1 MKSSVASERT
11 SMTESEAPI
20 EGPRSDASGS
30 SLRRRI
36 IVSAALIVVATL
48 ATLAWAGSSGIG
60 SIFRREAD
68 MRVRDIAQRSAVLA
82 ERMLSERR
90 REMQLLATS
99 PNAIDAARL
108 GSARAEKLGLER
120 EPVDALEKRFND
132 NRTLDSDPRFR
143 RYLSSLQGQTGAIE
157 AILTDRWGH
166 NIAITSQTQDFMQGD
181 EAWWQTAAANGTT
194 PPHAEFD
201 DWSKQVVLTMSSAVR
216 DPATQQVIGVL
227 KLTYGMTRTDS
238 SLARGRGNSGGIEVE
253 LLDADGNVIAS
264 SGETPRM
271 RLFVGA
277 REALLADDSVRT
289 YTSGGKPAWVTSA
302 PVGTD
307 GWRVVAHV
315 PAATALLEA
324 HRVERYLSIATAL
337 FGLLLLVGLWFLDR
351 FVTTRIT
358 RPTVVLA
365 AAAERV
371 AAGDLSVEIEHS
383 SSNDEIGRLS
393 RATATMIR
401 ELRRLATALRATSS
415 ETAAMASEITSGAA
429 AMATTAEAMA
439 TSSSDLSEQSGTM
452 SQALVQF
459 ANDST
464 KLVAISAEL
473 DSGSQ
478 EGVERNVALRE
489 LAVQNR
495 ERLDEAAVALD
506 TLSADVSAS
515 VSAADSLVQASE
527 EIRAFVTFVQ
537 KMARQSKLLALNAAM
552 EAARA
557 GTHGQ
562 GFAVVASEVR
572 RLAAGAAEAAEKTE
586 TLVREVLNRV
596 EESRSTT
603 ERTVAAVQTVTSAT
617 RQGLESFALIES
629 AVAENEAWME
639 AISQSSTQTHALI
652 GEMTVR
658 LESVSKTTENFA
670 ASMEEVAASSEEQ
683 SASTAEIADVAR
695 ALARSAEELARL
707 VASFRLDDPA
717 AVPAPPAGTRGVPSI
732 KPARTEQMDELERG
746 AA

>member
-1 MKSSVASERT
+1 
-11 SMTESEAPI
+11 MTETAAPTP
-20 EGPRSDASGS
+20 GQGTGRRGS
-30 SLRRRI
+30 TLRRRI
-36 IVSAALIVVATL
+36 IVSAALIVVGSL
-48 ATLAWAGSSGIG
+48 AGLAWAGSAGMG

-68 MRVRDIAQRSAVLA
+68 MRIRDVAQRSGVLA
-82 ERMLSERR
+82 ERMLAERQ
-90 REMQLLATS
+90 RELELLVTS
-99 PNAIDAARL
+99 PGAIDATRA
-108 GSARAEKLGLER
+108 GSRRAELLGLER
-120 EPVDALEKRFND
+120 EPLDALEKRYND
-132 NRTLDSDPRFR
+132 NRTLDADPRFR
-143 RYLSSLQGQTGAIE
+143 RYLSGLQGRIGAIE

-166 NIAITSQTQDFMQGD
+166 NIATTSQTQDFMQGD

-194 PPHAEFD
+194 PPNAEFD
-201 DWSKQVVLTMSSAVR
+201 DWSKQVVLTMAGAVR
-216 DPATQQVIGVL
+216 DPATQQTIGVL

-238 SLARGRGNSGGIEVE
+238 ALARSSGNSGGIRVE
-253 LLDADGNVIAS
+253 LLDGQGSVIAS
-264 SGETPRM
+264 STDTPRM
-271 RLFVGA
+271 KPFAGA
-277 REALLADDSVRT
+277 REAALANDSVMS
-289 YTSGGKPAWVTSA
+289 YKADGHTSWVTSV
-302 PVGTD
+302 PVGID
-307 GWRVVAHV
+307 GWRIAAHIDE
-315 PAATALLEA
+315 ATALSEA
-324 HRVERYLSIATAL
+324 HRVERYLAIATAL
-337 FGLLLLVGLWFLDR
+337 LGLLLLIGLWLLDR
-351 FVTTRIT
+351 FVATRIT
-358 RPTVVLA
+358 MPTTVLA

-371 AAGDLSVEIEHS
+371 AAGDLSVEIDERS

-401 ELRRLATALRATSS
+401 ELRRLATALRASSS
-415 ETAAMASEITSGAA
+415 ETAAMANEITSGAA

-439 TSSSDLSEQSGTM
+439 TSSSDLSEQSGSM

-459 ANDST
+459 ATDST

-478 EGVERNVALRE
+478 EGLARNVALRE

-495 ERLDEAAVALD
+495 VRLDQAAIALE
-506 TLSADVSAS
+506 TLSTDVGASAS
-515 VSAADSLVQASE
+515 ASDSLAQASE

-596 EESRSTT
+596 AESRASTA
-603 ERTVAAVQTVTSAT
+603 RTVTAVETVTSAT
-617 RQGLESFALIES
+617 RQGLDSFALIES

-639 AISQSSTQTHALI
+639 AISQASTETHALI

-683 SASTAEIADVAR
+683 SASTEEIADVAR
-695 ALARSAEELARL
+695 SLGRSAEELARL
-707 VASFRLDDPA
+707 VSSFRLTEQA
-717 AVPAPPAGTRGVPSI
+717 AVPAPPANTPGVPTISI
-732 KPARTEQMDELERG
+732 ARTELERG

>member
-1 MKSSVASERT
+1 
-11 SMTESEAPI
+11 MTERAAPI
-20 EGPRSDASGS
+20 ESPRSDNRGS
-30 SLRRRI
+30 TLRRRI
-36 IVSAALIVVATL
+36 IVSAALIVVGTL
-48 ATLAWAGSSGIG
+48 AGLAWAGSAGIG
-60 SIFRREAD
+60 SVFRREAD
-68 MRVRDIAQRSAVLA
+68 ARVRDAAQRSGVLA
-82 ERMLSERR
+82 ERMLAERQ
-90 REMQLLATS
+90 REMELLVTS
-99 PNAIDAARL
+99 PGAVDAARA

-120 EPVDALEKRFND
+120 EPLDVLEKRYND
-132 NRTLDSDPRFR
+132 NRTLDADPRFR
-143 RYLSSLQGQTGAIE
+143 RYLSGLQGRIGSIE

-181 EAWWQTAAANGTT
+181 ESWWQVASANGTM
-194 PPHAEFD
+194 PPNAEFD
-201 DWSKQVVLTMSSAVR
+201 DWSKQVVLTMASAVR
-216 DPATQQVIGVL
+216 DPVTQQAIGVL
-227 KLTYGMTRTDS
+227 KLTYGMVRTDS
-238 SLARGRGNSGGIEVE
+238 ALARSTANTGGIQVE
-253 LLDADGNVIAS
+253 LLDAQGNVISS
-264 SGETPRM
+264 SGDTPRM
-271 RLFVGA
+271 KPFAGA
-277 REALLADDSVRT
+277 REAMLANDSVVIYKVDGRR
-289 YTSGGKPAWVTSA
+289 GWVASNA
-302 PVGTD
+302 VGAD
-307 GWRVVAHV
+307 GWRVAAHV
-315 PAATALLEA
+315 DEAVALGEA
-324 HRVERYLSIATAL
+324 RRVERFLGIGTAML
-337 FGLLLLVGLWFLDR
+337 GLLLLLGLWLLDR
-351 FVTTRIT
+351 FVATRIT
-358 RPTVVLA
+358 QPTVLLA

-371 AAGDLSVEIEHS
+371 AAGDLSVEIDERS

-401 ELRRLATALRATSS
+401 ELRRLATALRASSS

-429 AMATTAEAMA
+429 AMASTAEAMA

-452 SQALVQF
+452 SQSIAQF

-478 EGVERNVALRE
+478 EGLERNVALRV

-495 ERLDEAAVALD
+495 ERLDEAAVALE
-506 TLSADVSAS
+506 TLSADVGASAS
-515 VSAADSLVQASE
+515 ASDSLAQASE

-557 GTHGQ
+557 GVHGQ

-586 TLVREVLNRV
+586 TLVRDVLTRV
-596 EESRSTT
+596 AASRASTA
-603 ERTVAAVQTVTSAT
+603 RTVEAVQTVTSAT

-639 AISQSSTQTHALI
+639 AISQASTETHALI

-683 SASTAEIADVAR
+683 SASTQEIADVAR
-695 ALARSAEELARL
+695 ALGRSAEELARL
-707 VASFRLDDPA
+707 VSSFRLGEPEG
-717 AVPAPPAGTRGVPSI
+717 VPAPPPGTAGVPTI
-732 KPARTEQMDELERG
+732 AIEREELERG

>member
-1 MKSSVASERT
+1 
-11 SMTESEAPI
+11 MTEKAVAPEAP
-20 EGPRSDASGS
+20 SNGS
-30 SLRRRI
+30 RGSTLRRRI
-36 IVSAALIVVATL
+36 IVSAAIIVVGSL
-48 ATLAWAGSSGIG
+48 AGLAWAGSAGIG

-68 MRVRDIAQRSAVLA
+68 IRVREVAQRSGVLA
-82 ERMLSERR
+82 ERMLAERQ
-90 REMQLLATS
+90 RELELLVSS
-99 PNAIDAARL
+99 PGAIDAARA
-108 GSARAEKLGLER
+108 GSLRAETLGLER
-120 EPVDALEKRFND
+120 ETVVALEKRYND
-132 NRTLDSDPRFR
+132 NRTLDTDPRFR
-143 RYLSSLQGQTGAIE
+143 RYLAGLQGRIGAIE

-181 EAWWQTAAANGTT
+181 EAWWQTAAANGMT
-194 PPHAEFD
+194 PPNAEFD
-201 DWSKQVVLTMSSAVR
+201 DWSKQVVLTIAGAVR
-216 DPATQQVIGVL
+216 DPATQQAIGVL
-227 KLTYGMTRTDS
+227 KLTYGLTRTDS
-238 SLARGRGNSGGIEVE
+238 TLARGSANSGGIRVE
-253 LLDADGNVIAS
+253 LLDAQGRVVAS
-264 SGETPRM
+264 STDTPRM
-271 RLFVGA
+271 KTFTGA
-277 REALLADDSVRT
+277 REAALATDSVMT
-289 YTSGGKPAWVTSA
+289 YREDGHVAWVTSV
-302 PVGTD
+302 PVGAD
-307 GWRVVAHV
+307 GWRIVAHV
-315 PAATALLEA
+315 DQSTALAEA
-324 HRVERYLSIATAL
+324 HRVERYLAIATAML
-337 FGLLLLVGLWFLDR
+337 GLLLLIGLWLLDR
-351 FVTTRIT
+351 FVATRIT
-358 RPTVVLA
+358 MPTVVLA

-371 AAGDLSVEIEHS
+371 AAGDLSVEIDERA

-401 ELRRLATALRATSS
+401 ELRRLATALRASSS
-415 ETAAMASEITSGAA
+415 ETAAMANEITSGAA

-452 SQALVQF
+452 SQAMAQF

-478 EGVERNVALRE
+478 EGLERNIVLRV

-495 ERLDEAAVALD
+495 ERLDEAAIALQ
-506 TLSADVSAS
+506 TLAADVGASAS
-515 VSAADSLVQASE
+515 ASDSLAQASE

-586 TLVREVLNRV
+586 TLVREVLTRV
-596 EESRSTT
+596 AESRSSTA
-603 ERTVAAVQTVTSAT
+603 RTVEAVQTVTSAT
-617 RQGLESFALIES
+617 HQGLESFALIES

-639 AISQSSTQTHALI
+639 AISQASTQTHALI

-683 SASTAEIADVAR
+683 SASTQEIADVAR
-695 ALARSAEELARL
+695 SLGRSAEELARL
-707 VASFRLDDPA
+707 ASSFRLGERSAAPA
-717 AVPAPPAGTRGVPSI
+717 ASSAGSAIASIGGAPAA
-732 KPARTEQMDELERG
+732 LERG

>member
-1 MKSSVASERT
+1 
-11 SMTESEAPI
+11 MTERAAVPEA
-20 EGPRSDASGS
+20 PRSDASGS
-30 SLRRRI
+30 TLRRRI
-36 IVSAALIVVATL
+36 IVGAALIVITTL
-48 ATLAWAGSSGIG
+48 AALALAGSAGIG
-60 SIFRREAD
+60 SIFHREAE

-82 ERMLSERR
+82 ERMLVERQ
-90 REMQLLATS
+90 REMELLTTS
-99 PNAIDAARL
+99 PGAVAAARA
-108 GSARAEKLGLER
+108 GSQRAETLGLQR
-120 EPVDALEKRFND
+120 EAVDALEKRFND
-132 NRTLDSDPRFR
+132 NRTLDIDPPFR
-143 RYLSSLQGQTGAIE
+143 RYLASLQGKTGAIE

-181 EAWWQTAAANGTT
+181 EEWWQTASTT
-194 PPHAEFD
+194 GSTAPKAEFD
-201 DWSKQVVLTMSSAVR
+201 DWSKQVVLIMAHSIR
-216 DPATQQVIGVL
+216 DPSTQQAIGVL

-238 SLARGRGNSGGIEVE
+238 ALARGSGNSGGIEVE
-253 LLDADGNVIAS
+253 LLDAEGNVIAS
-264 SGETPRM
+264 SSDTPRM
-271 RLFVGA
+271 KPFAGA
-277 REALLADDSVRT
+277 REAALANDSVLT
-289 YTSGGKPAWVTSA
+289 YMANGRRAWLTSV
-302 PVGTD
+302 PVSDD
-307 GWRVVAHV
+307 GWRIAAHV
-315 PAATALLEA
+315 EEATALAEA

-337 FGLLLLVGLWFLDR
+337 LGLLLLVGLWLLDR
-351 FVTTRIT
+351 FVATRIT
-358 RPTVVLA
+358 RPTVILA

-371 AAGDLSVEIEHS
+371 AAGDLSVQIDELATT
-383 SSNDEIGRLS
+383 NDEIGRLS
-393 RATATMIR
+393 RATATMIH
-401 ELRRLATALRATSS
+401 ELRRLATALRATSG
-415 ETAAMASEITSGAA
+415 ETAAMATEITSGAA

-478 EGVERNVALRE
+478 EGLERNVALRV
-489 LAVQNR
+489 LAAQNR
-495 ERLDEAAVALD
+495 ERLDSAAVALD
-506 TLSADVSAS
+506 TLSTDVSAS
-515 VSAADSLVQASE
+515 ASAADSLAQASE

-557 GTHGQ
+557 GAHGQ

-596 EESRSTT
+596 DESRATT
-603 ERTVAAVQTVTSAT
+603 ARTVEAVETVTSAT

-639 AISQSSTQTHALI
+639 AISHASTKTHALI
-652 GEMTVR
+652 GEMTTR
-658 LESVSKTTENFA
+658 LEAVSRTTENFA

-683 SASTAEIADVAR
+683 SASTEEIADVAR
-695 ALARSAEELARL
+695 ALGRSAEELARL
-707 VASFRLDDPA
+707 VASFRLGDSGGVA
-717 AVPAPPAGTRGVPSI
+717 APPAGAPGVPRI
-732 KPARTEQMDELERG
+732 RIADDELEELERG

>member
-1 MKSSVASERT
+1 
-11 SMTESEAPI
+11 MTEREAPP
-20 EGPRSDASGS
+20 ETARGETSGS
-30 SLRRRI
+30 TLRRRI
-36 IVSAALIVVATL
+36 MVSAALIVIATL
-48 ATLAWAGSSGIG
+48 AVLAWAGSVGIG

-82 ERMLSERR
+82 ERMLAERE
-90 REMQLLATS
+90 REMELLTTS
-99 PNAIDAARL
+99 PGAVAATRA
-108 GSARAEKLGLER
+108 GSQRAATLGLER
-120 EPVDALEKRFND
+120 EAVDALEKRFND
-132 NRTLDSDPRFR
+132 NRTLDSDPEFR
-143 RYLSSLQGQTGAIE
+143 RYLSGLQGKIGAIE

-181 EAWWQTAAANGTT
+181 EAWWQTAASQGTT
-194 PPHAEFD
+194 PPAAEFD
-201 DWSKQVVLTMSSAVR
+201 DWSKQVVLTMARAVR
-216 DPATQQVIGVL
+216 DPSNQQVIGVL

-238 SLARGRGNSGGIEVE
+238 ALARSSGNSGGIEVE
-253 LLDADGNVIAS
+253 LLDSQGNVIAS
-264 SGETPRM
+264 SGDTPRM
-271 RLFVGA
+271 KPFAGA
-277 REALLADDSVRT
+277 REAAIASDSVMT
-289 YTSGGKPAWVTSA
+289 YQVDARRAWVTSV
-302 PVGTD
+302 PVGDD
-307 GWRVVAHV
+307 GWRIAAHV
-315 PAATALLEA
+315 EEATALAEA
-324 HRVERYLSIATAL
+324 HRVERYLSVATAAL
-337 FGLLLLVGLWFLDR
+337 GLLLLVGLWLLDR

-365 AAAERV
+365 GAAERV
-371 AAGDLSVEIEHS
+371 AAGDLSVEIELATT
-383 SSNDEIGRLS
+383 NDEIGRLS
-393 RATATMIR
+393 RATATMIH

-478 EGVERNVALRE
+478 EGLERNVALRV
-489 LAVQNR
+489 LAAQNR
-495 ERLDEAAVALD
+495 ERLDHAAIALD
-506 TLSADVSAS
+506 TLSADVGASA
-515 VSAADSLVQASE
+515 SAADSLAQASE

-557 GTHGQ
+557 GAHGQ

-596 EESRSTT
+596 DESRATT
-603 ERTVAAVQTVTSAT
+603 ARTVEAVQTVTSAT

-639 AISQSSTQTHALI
+639 AISQSSTQTHTLI
-652 GEMTVR
+652 GEMTTR
-658 LESVSKTTENFA
+658 LESVSRTTENFA

-695 ALARSAEELARL
+695 SLGRSAEELARL
-707 VASFRLDDPA
+707 VASFRLGEQRG
-717 AVPAPPAGTRGVPSI
+717 VTAPPAGMPGVPSI
-732 KPARTEQMDELERG
+732 GQAEAEVEELERG

>member
-1 MKSSVASERT
+1 
-11 SMTESEAPI
+11 MTERAPSHEAP
-20 EGPRSDASGS
+20 RRDATGS
-30 SLRRRI
+30 TLRRRI
-36 IVSAALIVVATL
+36 LVSAALIVVVTL
-48 ATLAWAGSSGIG
+48 AALAWAGSVGMG

-82 ERMLSERR
+82 ERMLAERQ
-90 REMQLLATS
+90 RELELLTTS
-99 PNAIDAARL
+99 PGAVAAARA
-108 GSARAEKLGLER
+108 GSQRAETLGLER

-132 NRTLDSDPRFR
+132 NRTLDADPAFR
-143 RYLSSLQGQTGAIE
+143 RYLSGLQGKIGAIE

-181 EAWWQTAAANGTT
+181 EGWWQAAATQGLNS
-194 PPHAEFD
+194 PSAEFD
-201 DWSKQVVLTMSSAVR
+201 DWSKQVVLTMARAVR
-216 DPATQQVIGVL
+216 DPSTQQAIGVL

-238 SLARGRGNSGGIEVE
+238 ALARSSGNSGGIEVE
-253 LLDADGNVIAS
+253 LLDAQGNVIAS
-264 SGETPRM
+264 SGNTPRM
-271 RLFVGA
+271 KPFAGA
-277 REALLADDSVRT
+277 REAALATDSVKT
-289 YTSGGKPAWVTSA
+289 YSVDGRRAWVTSV
-302 PVGTD
+302 PVSDD
-307 GWRVVAHV
+307 GWRIAAHV
-315 PAATALLEA
+315 DEATALAEA
-324 HRVERYLSIATAL
+324 HRVERYLSIATASL
-337 FGLLLLVGLWFLDR
+337 GLLLLIGLWMLDR
-351 FVTTRIT
+351 FVATRIT
-358 RPTVVLA
+358 KPTVVLA

-371 AAGDLSVEIEHS
+371 AAGDLSVEIDDS
-383 SSNDEIGRLS
+383 STSNDEIGRLS

-415 ETAAMASEITSGAA
+415 ETAAMATEITSGAA

-439 TSSSDLSEQSGTM
+439 TSSSELSEQSGSM

-478 EGVERNVALRE
+478 EGLERNIALRV
-489 LAVQNR
+489 LAAQNR
-495 ERLDEAAVALD
+495 ERLDQAAIALD
-506 TLSADVSAS
+506 GLSADVGASA
-515 VSAADSLVQASE
+515 SAADSLAHASE

-557 GTHGQ
+557 GAHGQ

-586 TLVREVLNRV
+586 TLVREVLTRV
-596 EESRSTT
+596 DESRASTA
-603 ERTVAAVQTVTSAT
+603 RTVEAVQTVTSAT

-639 AISQSSTQTHALI
+639 AISQASTQTHALI
-652 GEMTVR
+652 GEMTTR
-658 LESVSKTTENFA
+658 LESVSHTTENFA

-695 ALARSAEELARL
+695 SLGRSAEELARL
-707 VASFRLDDPA
+707 VASFRLGDQGGVA
-717 AVPAPPAGTRGVPSI
+717 APPTGMPGVPSI
-732 KPARTEQMDELERG
+732 GMADIDIEEFERG